1 MPTAGRF
8 IGALSW
14 RRAGMVQFT
23 RRVMLHKP
31 FAAMVC
37 ALAASVWLAA
47 SGGQGLAQ
55 TNPKCDPVDPIAD
68 AGWSVVPSL
77 ETIAKA
83 DGAPYQSG
91 PGGDWFIDRI
101 TTLLPFCNYYNE
113 IGIYSMRSYTLSRQV
128 SKEQVQIC
136 RAAPG
141 GASVAIVPYAGPC
154 PPK

>member
-1 MPTAGRF
+1 
-8 IGALSW
+8 
-14 RRAGMVQFT
+14 
-23 RRVMLHKP
+23 MLHKP

-37 ALAASVWLAA
+37 ALIASVALAA
-47 SGGQGLAQ
+47 SGGYGVAQ

-83 DGAPYQSG
+83 DGTPYQSG
-91 PGGDWFIDRI
+91 PGGDWFIDRT

-128 SKEQVQIC
+128 TKEQVQIC
-136 RAAPG
+136 KAAPG
-141 GASVAIVPYAGPC
+141 GASAAVAPYAGPC